1 MVVYTDGSKGK
12 DSNAAGAGW
21 VGYWGT
27 CKTKIFSGHAK
38 LPNHEVFDAEA
49 LSQPGFS
56 RIVPRVLVSYIS
68 RLDTY
73 PKCLPSNCM
82 LNAPPG
88 PVRYVVCVDGYI
100 APSRLRKIINK

>member
-1 MVVYTDGSKGK
+1 MGDFELVWQIDNLASIV
-12 DSNAAGAGW
+12 
-21 VGYWGT
+21 
-27 CKTKIFSGHAK
+27 
-38 LPNHEVFDAEA
+38 

-56 RIVPRVLVSYIS
+56 RVVPRVLVSCIS

-73 PKCLPSNCM
+73 PKCLPSNRM